1 MAFLKTCFSQPRF
14 RALLL
19 ILTLLSLVCT
29 RIPLVNYL
37 GFEFSALMSLAGS
50 YSSGLLAL
58 VLASHARESVY
69 RHFAL
74 SAVSGLL
81 LLVPP
86 LVIISVNALFVRN
99 CSFAD
104 GLTFYLLGPV
114 PAVLF
119 AVALAVLV
127 VSVASRWRKTLLT
140 MAMMAI
146 LSHIVVV
153 TLITPQIFAFNP
165 ILGYFPGITYDESLR
180 IGSTLLHFR
189 ILTVVSAGILLLAA
203 AVIRDR
209 KTQVPVS
216 RTRFIALIVGGALL
230 VSAYWFSDRLGFS
243 SSEEF
248 IRTELGGEYDSEHF
262 TIVYPKNAVTT
273 EEVERLAAR
282 HEFYFS
288 TIAREL
294 RILPVRKIRSF
305 LYASAEQKGRLIGA
319 AGTNIAKPWRREL
332 HVNLNDV
339 NRVLKHELVHIMAAD
354 FGFPVLRISLNS
366 GLIEG
371 LAMAVERVEYNET
384 LHRLAAQIFA
394 TGLRPDVEGL
404 FSISGFLKSH
414 GGTSYVLAGS
424 FCRYLI
430 DQYGMR
436 RFKWLYRTGSFESF
450 YNKELSVLIAEWRK
464 FIGQTEPSIN
474 ERARAA
480 YLFRRPS
487 IFGRECA
494 RVIAEVNEETRDALR
509 RGDFDAAVETSRR
522 SLELSRSPE
531 AILQHAAALLRS
543 GRAEDAIRFGS
554 EALADSMIAHTL
566 LPMYLT
572 LADAH
577 WKLGNKLEAGRL
589 CDALYS
595 VHLSPAYDEACGI
608 RRFGLRDP
616 AGEQLKEFILGDVAD
631 SLRIPWL
638 EAKMASGRFSPP
650 VPYLL
655 GRELM
660 AENRMAEARKILM
673 LLRPLNVGIL
683 EFFRLRRL
691 ATVHLELKDYQKA
704 KMYFWESMNHTIKE
718 SHRIENEELIRWCDW
733 LGERGRTM
741 D

>member
-14 RALLL
+14 RTLLL

-29 RIPLVNYL
+29 QIPLLNYL
-37 GFEFSALMSLAGS
+37 GFEFSALISLAGS
-50 YSSGLLAL
+50 FSAGLLAL
-58 VLASHARESVY
+58 IVTSHARESVY
-69 RHFAL
+69 KHFAL

-119 AVALAVLV
+119 VVALAVLV

-140 MAMMAI
+140 MAIMAI
-146 LSHIVVV
+146 LSHILVV
-153 TLITPQIFAFNP
+153 TLISPQIFAFNP
-165 ILGYFPGITYDESLR
+165 ILGYFPGITYDESLN
-180 IGSTLLHFR
+180 IGTTLLEFR
-189 ILTVVSAGILLLAA
+189 ILTLVAAAIILLVAD
-203 AVIRDR
+203 VIRNR
-209 KTQVPVS
+209 KAKVPAS
-216 RTRFIALIVGGALL
+216 RTKRVILVAGGVFL
-230 VSAYWFSDRLGFS
+230 VLTYCFSDRLGFS
-243 SSEEF
+243 SSEGF

-282 HEFYFS
+282 HEFYFG

-305 LYASAEQKGRLIGA
+305 LYGSAEQKGRLVGA
-319 AGTNIAKPWRREL
+319 AGTNIAKPWRWEL
-332 HVNLNDV
+332 HVNLSDV
-339 NRVLKHELVHIMAAD
+339 NRVLKHELVHIMAAE

-394 TGLRPDVEGL
+394 IGLRPDVEGL

-430 DQYGMR
+430 DHYGMR

-450 YNKELSVLIAEWRK
+450 YNKELTVLIAEWRR
-464 FIGQTEPSIN
+464 FISQPEPSIN
-474 ERARAA
+474 ERTKAA
-480 YLFRRPS
+480 YLFRRSS

-494 RVIAEVNEETRDALR
+494 RVIAEVNEETRNALR
-509 RGDFDAAVETSRR
+509 SGNFEAAVETSRR

-531 AILQHAAALLRS
+531 AILQHATALLRS

-566 LPMYLT
+566 LPLYLT

-589 CDALYS
+589 CEALYS
-595 VHLSPAYDEACGI
+595 VHLSPPYDEACGV

-616 AGEQLKEFILGDVAD
+616 AGEQLKDFILGDVAD

-638 EAKMASGRFSPP
+638 EAKMTSGRFSPL

-660 AENRMAEARKILM
+660 AENRIAEARKILM
-673 LLRPLNVGIL
+673 LLRPMNVGVL
-683 EFFRLRRL
+683 EFFRMRRL
-691 ATVHLELKDYQKA
+691 AALHLELKEYQKA
-704 KMYFWESMNHTIKE
+704 KMYFWESMNHTTKE

-733 LGERGRTM
+733 LGEKP
-741 D
+741 